1 MVVERVVLTE
11 LNKRLNERNKEI
23 EEKTQIY
30 DNRLKELQLLEDSI
44 NKQVEQTKQLETKL
58 DTLLEME
65 MQLFSKN
72 YIVKLEDK
80 TYDLIGKDDISF
92 IENKDDLK
100 KEVIDV
106 LN

>member
-1 MVVERVVLTE
+1 MEVILSE
-11 LNKRLNERNKEI
+11 LNKRLAARNKEI

-58 DTLLEME
+58 DTLLEKE
-65 MQLFSKN
+65 KQLFNKN
-72 YIVKLEDK
+72 YIIRLEDK
-80 TYDLIGKDDISF
+80 TYDLIGKDDITF
-92 IENKDDLK
+92 IDNKDILK

-106 LN
+106 LKD

>member
-1 MVVERVVLTE
+1 
-11 LNKRLNERNKEI
+11 LNKRLADRNKEI

-44 NKQVEQTKQLETKL
+44 NRQVEQTKQLETKL
-58 DTLLEME
+58 DTLLEKE
-65 MQLFSKN
+65 KQLFSKN
-72 YIVKLEDK
+72 YIVKLEDNS
-80 TYDLIGKDDISF
+80 YDLIGKEDITF
-92 IENKDDLK
+92 IENKDAIK